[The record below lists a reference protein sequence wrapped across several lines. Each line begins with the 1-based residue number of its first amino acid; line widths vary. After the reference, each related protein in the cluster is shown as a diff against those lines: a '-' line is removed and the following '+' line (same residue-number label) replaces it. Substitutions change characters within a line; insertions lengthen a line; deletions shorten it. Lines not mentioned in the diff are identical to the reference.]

1 MTPLNIFFI
10 VLVLVLVAIGIYFI
24 FKGDEEPPMGPS
36 PGPTTGPS
44 PGTTTG
50 PLPGTTTGTT
60 TGTTPE
66 LDRRVFGRYV
76 KLEHTIAYDA
86 DIVGNNEDKHANIN
100 FAELEVF
107 DMDGNNIALNQRVS
121 GSPFRGGGQGWK
133 LVDGDFATI
142 AQTLS
147 TDKTEKDFLLVDLD
161 RSHEIKKI
169 IITNRSDYTNRIIG
183 VKVLIVNEDGNT
195 VVKETPVISTSS
207 RTHTLTFPE
216 NEWS

>member
-44 PGTTTG
+44 PSPTI
-50 PLPGTTTGTT
+50 GTTTGTT
-60 TGTTPE
+60 TPE
-66 LDRRVFGRYV
+66 PDRRVFGRYV